1 VVTGVRETTIR
12 TMSIADIET
21 VFEIDR
27 LSFSLPWSE
36 RTYRLELTENPAAH
50 LYVAVKKKH
59 NIEYIL
65 GYIGFWYIVDEAHI
79 STLAVHPSERKT
91 GIGEGLLIHA
101 MEDAESIGA
110 EVVTLEV
117 RGSNQ
122 PAILLYQKFGF
133 EVVGKRPRYYQDNG
147 EDAILMTLKDLPG
160 WGRTRRK
167 KMNIS
172 YG

>member
-1 VVTGVRETTIR
+1 
-12 TMSIADIET
+12 MSLADIET
-21 VFEIDR
+21 VVEIDR

-36 RTYRLELTENPAAH
+36 RVYRLELTENPAAH
-50 LYVAVKKKH
+50 LYVAVKKKYTDE
-59 NIEYIL
+59 NIL
-65 GYIGFWYIVDEAHI
+65 GYIGFWYIVDETHI
-79 STLAVHPSERKT
+79 STLAVHPSERRT

-101 MEDAESIGA
+101 LDEAESLGA

-122 PAILLYQKFGF
+122 PAIMLYQKFGF
-133 EVVGKRPRYYQDNG
+133 EVVGRRPRYYKDNG

-160 WGRTRRK
+160 WGQTRRK
-167 KMNIS
+167 KINIS

>member
-1 VVTGVRETTIR
+1 MVTGVRETAIR
-12 TMSIADIET
+12 TMSMADIET
-21 VFEIDR
+21 VIEIDR

-50 LYVAVKKKH
+50 LFVAVRKKST
-59 NIEYIL
+59 IEYIL
-65 GYIGFWYIVDEAHI
+65 GYIGFWSIVDEAHI
-79 STLAVHPSERKT
+79 STLAVHPSERRT

-122 PAILLYQKFGF
+122 PAIMLYQKFGF
-133 EVVGKRPRYYQDNG
+133 EVVGRRPGYYQDNS
-147 EDAILMTLKDLPG
+147 EDAILMTLRDLPG
-160 WGRTRRK
+160 WGQTRRK
-167 KMNIS
+167 KTNIS

>member
-1 VVTGVRETTIR
+1 MVTGVRETTIR
-12 TMSIADIET
+12 MMCLADIQA
-21 VFEIDR
+21 VLDIDR

-36 RTYRLELTENPAAH
+36 RAYRLELTENPAAH
-50 LYVAVKKKH
+50 LFVAAKKKYT
-59 NIEYIL
+59 NEYIL
-65 GYIGFWYIVDEAHI
+65 GYIGYWFIVDEAHI
-79 STLAVHPSERKT
+79 STLAVHPSERRT

-117 RGSNQ
+117 RSSNQ
-122 PAILLYQKFGF
+122 PAITLYQKFGF
-133 EVVGKRPRYYQDNG
+133 EIVGRRPGYYKDNG

-160 WGRTRRK
+160 WGQIRRK
-167 KMNIS
+167 KTKIS